1 MNESVKRQYRS
12 PVREESARRTRV
24 QIREAASG
32 LFIRQGYGT
41 TTMRQIADQA
51 RVSERTAY
59 LIFPSKLDLL
69 LEVIGVATTGDDDPT
84 PLATRSEFQAALAE
98 PDGKKALALGVK
110 LTSTLLERAGPVVMA
125 AYESVGLGE
134 ELREGALEG
143 ERARARD
150 LSLIAKAL
158 KAHGALRSDL
168 SVEEATD
175 ILLVMISPH
184 AHQMLRRDRG
194 RSLARYRSTLL
205 KALEG
210 ALLAD

>member
-69 LEVIGVATTGDDDPT
+69 LEVIGVATTGGDDPT
-84 PLATRSEFQAALAE
+84 PPATRRAFPPPPAE

-158 KAHGALRSDL
+158 KAHGALRSDV